1 MSNPKSRNDKIQ
13 HQSHKIVPARIASAP
28 PDEGQPQLKAFTKP
42 LPFNLNAIDFVPQ
55 NVNTPS
61 KPSPATEFTDKSGTS
76 LDPKASEFQPI
87 SNSLPSKPLEMS
99 IPEFIPSNPP
109 IPTQPAEE
117 PKPTN
122 FNAGFAFNVNAMDFN
137 PIAATIPQVAVISEP
152 VSQKELE
159 NEKLTD
165 YIITNREV
173 TEEELAL
180 DLNENDLQDE
190 FKYVYSPDMIL
201 KVASEVESNIELSH
215 LMRFRDRPTFLDE
228 PLPKRK
234 NSRIVKDQEWRGKHG
249 KFHRNQNQIQ
259 WRHITD
265 EEVIS
270 TQQKFLEKAKEHK
283 ARREA
288 PVEEQEAAK
297 KKIKITLNKLTP
309 NNFDKLKEQLLEIG
323 KQSLSNL
330 TLLTSGI
337 FDKAWSEVKYTQMYA
352 NLCQY
357 LKQEFEGYVIP
368 EPEGENDK
376 NVIYTQYFKTEL
388 LGLCQTV
395 FSSEPDE
402 QEFMGLSEE
411 QIDKKKFMNKKRT
424 LGNVRFIGELFK
436 VKLITPKTVLTCIQ
450 ELLGLS
456 SLNQI
461 SKTDFWNYQV
471 NEDKLEGVQ
480 ILLSTGGSYFDS
492 PKVKVRTDKIILF
505 IRQMVDKVP
514 GIPSRIKFLLLVNF
528 T

>member
-1 MSNPKSRNDKIQ
+1 MSNPKSRNDKIL
-13 HQSHKIVPARIASAP
+13 HQSHKIAPARISSAP

-42 LPFNLNAIDFVPQ
+42 LSFNFEAAEFVPQ
-55 NVNTPS
+55 NMNTPTN
-61 KPSPATEFTDKSGTS
+61 PSPATEIADKSGTS

-87 SNSLPSKPLEMS
+87 SNSLPSNPLERP
-99 IPEFIPSNPP
+99 ILEFIPSNPP

-117 PKPTN
+117 PKPVN
-122 FNAGFAFNVNAMDFN
+122 PSSAYIFNVNAIDFN
-137 PIAATIPQVAVISEP
+137 PIFGTVLPAAVISEP
-152 VSQKELE
+152 VSEKELE

-173 TEEELAL
+173 TEGELAL
-180 DLNENDLQDE
+180 DLNENDLQDD
-190 FKYVYSPDMIL
+190 FKYVYTPDIIL
-201 KVASEVESNIELSH
+201 NAASEVDSNVELPH
-215 LMRFRDRPTFLDE
+215 LLRFRDRPTFLDE
-228 PLPKRK
+228 PLLKRK
-234 NSRIVKDQEWRGKHG
+234 NSRVVKDQEWRGKHG
-249 KFHRNQNQIQ
+249 KFHRNTSQIQ

-352 NLCQY
+352 NLCHY
-357 LKQEFEGYVIP
+357 LKEESEGYVFP
-368 EPEGENDK
+368 EPEGASDK
-376 NVIYTQYFKTEL
+376 NVIYTQHFKTEL

-402 QEFMGLSEE
+402 QEFMGMSEE
-411 QIDKKKFMNKKRT
+411 QIEKKKFLNKKKT

-450 ELLGLS
+450 ELLGLNS
-456 SLNQI
+456 IKQI
-461 SKTDFWNYQV
+461 SNTDFSNYQV

-480 ILLSTGGSYFDS
+480 ILLSTGGSYFDAA
-492 PKVKVRTDKIILF
+492 KVKVRTDKIILF